1 MGLARLSDVEVGRC
15 VDGWRDVDGT
25 LTNRVSHGD
34 ILVVDCTVPH
44 DSEVTARFDHP
55 STAAGYP
62 ASIQDAART
71 GCAERFAVYVGVDI
85 AHSTLVPTFAY
96 PSAAAWQSGDRS
108 ITCLASAATGQLT
121 ASIHGSRL

>member
-1 MGLARLSDVEVGRC
+1 MGLATLSDVEVGRC

-34 ILVVDCTVPH
+34 ILVVDCSVPY

-55 STAAGYP
+55 STAAKYP

-71 GCAERFAVYVGVDI
+71 GCAQLFAEYVGVDI
-85 AHSTLVPTFAY
+85 AHSTLVATLAY
-96 PSAAAWQSGDRS
+96 PSAATWQSGDRS
-108 ITCLASAATGQLT
+108 ITCLASAATGELT
-121 ASIHGSRL
+121 TSVHGSRL